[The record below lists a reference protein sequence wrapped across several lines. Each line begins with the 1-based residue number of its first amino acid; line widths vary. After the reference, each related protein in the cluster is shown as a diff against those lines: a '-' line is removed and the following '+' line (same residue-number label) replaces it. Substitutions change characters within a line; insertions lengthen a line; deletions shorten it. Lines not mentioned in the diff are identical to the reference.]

1 MTHPRLS
8 RPLGGLGLGLALLAA
23 GCGGESAG
31 GPAIAELETT
41 VADQAGHTT
50 NAYCTVLPVLLG
62 GRVRVEMD
70 VAGEFSMLLEGDNR
84 LVVLSFDGV
93 KDAAELELAL
103 DAETLRST
111 YSDNIDV
118 TTNGDRHFVVR
129 LSSGCKP

>member
-1 MTHPRLS
+1 MTHTRRSCCVLV
-8 RPLGGLGLGLALLAA
+8 LGLLAA
-23 GCGGESAG
+23 GCGGDSSG

-70 VAGEFSMLLEGDNR
+70 VAGEFSMLLEGDNH
-84 LVVLSFDGV
+84 LVMLSFDGV
-93 KDAAELELAL
+93 KDAADLEIAI

-111 YSDNIDV
+111 YAENIDV
-118 TTNGDRHFVVR
+118 TTDRDRHFVVR
-129 LSSGCKP
+129 LSSGCNP